1 MRLGLPDHIVAW
13 LFDLDGVLT
22 QTATVHEAAWKQM
35 FDAYL
40 QQRAAQPEAPLKA
53 PDKDEGEPFRA
64 FEEAD
69 YDNYVDGKPRYDGVR
84 SFLESR
90 GIHLPEG
97 SHDDPPDAETIGGLG
112 NRKNELVLALIHTQG
127 VKPYEGSVRYVHA
140 VIEAGLKRAVVSSS
154 TNCRDVLAAAGLA
167 DLFDTIIDG
176 HVAEQRHLRGKPAPD
191 TFLEAAKELGVA
203 AADAAVF
210 EDALAGVEAG
220 RAGGFGYVVGVDRVG
235 QADALK
241 AHGADIVVSDLAELL
256 DAR

>member
-1 MRLGLPDHIVAW
+1 MRLGLPDNIVAC

-22 QTATVHEAAWKQM
+22 QTAKVHEAAWKEM

-40 QQRAAQPEAPLKA
+40 HDRAAATGEA
-53 PDKDEGEPFRA
+53 FRA
-64 FEEAD
+64 FEPAD
-69 YDNYVDGKPRYDGVR
+69 YDRYVDGKPRFDGVR

-97 SHDDPPDAETIGGLG
+97 SHDDAPGAETIGGLG
-112 NRKNELVLALIHTQG
+112 NRKNQLVLALIHDNG
-127 VKPYEGSVRYVHA
+127 VQPYEGSVRYVHA

-154 TNCRDVLAAAGLA
+154 ANCRDVLAAAGLA
-167 DLFDTIIDG
+167 GLFDTIIDG
-176 HVAEQRHLRGKPAPD
+176 YVAEQRHLRGKPAPD
-191 TFLEAAKELGVA
+191 TFLEAAKDLGVEPR
-203 AADAAVF
+203 DAAVF

-256 DAR
+256 EGR

>member
-1 MRLGLPDHIVAW
+1 MRLGLPDNIVAC

-22 QTATVHEAAWKQM
+22 QTAKVHEAAWKEM

-40 QQRAAQPEAPLKA
+40 HDRAANTGEA
-53 PDKDEGEPFRA
+53 FRA
-64 FEEAD
+64 FEPAD
-69 YDNYVDGKPRYDGVR
+69 YDRYVDGKPRFDGVR

-97 SHDDPPDAETIGGLG
+97 SHDDAPGAETIGGLG
-112 NRKNELVLALIHTQG
+112 NRKNQLVLALIHDNG
-127 VKPYEGSVRYVHA
+127 VQPYEGSVRYVHA

-154 TNCRDVLAAAGLA
+154 ANCRDVLAAAGL
-167 DLFDTIIDG
+167 DGLFDTIIDG
-176 HVAEQRHLRGKPAPD
+176 YVAEQRHLRGKPAPD
-191 TFLEAAKELGVA
+191 TFLEAAKDLGVEPR
-203 AADAAVF
+203 DAAVF

-256 DAR
+256 EG